1 MANPK
6 VQDPM
11 DEIIERIRFPHLET
25 MKGKWLKT
33 SSPPASNPGASF
45 DRLCYYGEKLRA
57 LGMSDGD
64 IACMFGDLYWDA
76 FEEFKLNAPPR

>member
-1 MANPK
+1 
-6 VQDPM
+6 M
-11 DEIIERIRFPHLET
+11 DEVIERINFPHLEK
-25 MKGKWLKT
+25 MKGAWLRAN
-33 SSPPASNPGASF
+33 SGSQPGASF

-76 FEEFKLNAPPR
+76 FVEFDLNSKPKTK